1 MPEVFE
7 HGCHP
12 YKRFPGRQFAKTMHI
27 LVNLV
32 QFDSIVRSSFLK
44 QIPLKF
50 PLIKKKPEIFLNIF
64 IPDLIILVE
73 QVMVVFAVYIMS
85 EG

>member
-7 HGCHP
+7 HCCHP
-12 YKRFPGRQFAKTMHI
+12 YKRLPGRQFAKTMHI

-44 QIPLKF
+44 QIPLEF
-50 PLIKKKPEIFLNIF
+50 PLVKKKPEILLNIF

-73 QVMVVFAVYIMS
+73 QVMVILAMYIMS

>member
-27 LVNLV
+27 LVNLM
-32 QFDSIVRSSFLK
+32 QFDSIVGSSFLK
-44 QIPLKF
+44 QIPLEF
-50 PLIKKKPEIFLNIF
+50 PLVKKKPEILLNIF
-64 IPDLIILVE
+64 IPDLIVLVE
-73 QVMVVFAVYIMS
+73 QVVIVLAVYIMS

>member
-1 MPEVFE
+1 M
-7 HGCHP
+7 
-12 YKRFPGRQFAKTMHI
+12 
-27 LVNLV
+27 
-32 QFDSIVRSSFLK
+32 QFDSIVGSSFLK

-50 PLIKKKPEIFLNIF
+50 PLVKKKPEIFLDIF

-85 EG
+85 EGWGDKHHFLHLVVALEMSNSTLFP